1 MKFKDS
7 FEDVFNVVSKVERFQ
22 WKREF
27 KIDKDGVKSDLTNVW
42 KLRCFTKVIKFD
54 SNVKN
59 VVDVAERV
67 VFNTLV
73 SNLDKQLLI
82 WKSNVK
88 YLGSF
93 LEWSNDLNKW
103 WCVLSQDVFD
113 WSNQL

>member
-1 MKFKDS
+1 LKFKDS
-7 FEDVFNVVSKVERFQ
+7 FEDVFNAVSKVERFQ

-27 KIDKDGVKSDLTNVW
+27 KIDKDDPKSDSTNVR
-42 KLRCFTKVIKFD
+42 KFRCFNKVMKFD

-59 VVDVAERV
+59 VGDVTERV
-67 VFNTLV
+67 VFNRLV

-103 WCVLSQDVFD
+103 WCALSQDVLD

>member
-1 MKFKDS
+1 VFKI
-7 FEDVFNVVSKVERFQ
+7 VSKDERFQ

-27 KIDKDGVKSDLTNVW
+27 KTDKDGRKADSTDVW
-42 KLRCFTKVIKFD
+42 KLRCFSKVLKFD
-54 SNVKN
+54 FKVKN
-59 VVDVAERV
+59 VVDGTERLV
-67 VFNTLV
+67 SNTFV

-103 WCVLSQDVFD
+103 WCVLSQDVLD